1 VIKQSEHDIRTLQ
14 MQLSTAIKEKR
25 DIVEDLEAKIKD
37 TNLLVSTLE
46 QDLEKK
52 VAEAMDLEIRHN
64 KELERIHQAE
74 YQRAAAD
81 KDTID
86 MMRNKVEALTNLTA
100 SYAQG
105 LYDHCLAQEKML
117 KLENALPDL
126 IQHHRPLQKRN
137 KSEQGDDRQ
146 ESALNIILGRLRDRV
161 ESTQIPWESLLE
173 NETDRRKVLVNLSN
187 RVQINQEHYDNMV
200 RSLHKKYQHEMSQS
214 KKELMKTIEMDKEQ
228 YTEKIKEL
236 ESVVQNQRYNIQNLE
251 RISNDLRHSLENSR
265 LSNEELKARCEQ
277 KSIYVKSLEK
287 DVNELRTQ
295 VSCKEKKI
303 SDLSNELSKYKEE
316 NSQYQVDIQ
325 VQNETLLHL
334 ESCLQKTTH
343 RYRER
348 LEQEER
354 RLATNINVG
363 VQVKPSVC
371 HAQQQIDFVTAGTS
385 VANGNTVANRLF
397 GFPAV

>member
-1 VIKQSEHDIRTLQ
+1 
-14 MQLSTAIKEKR
+14 M
-25 DIVEDLEAKIKD
+25 
-37 TNLLVSTLE
+37 
-46 QDLEKK
+46 
-52 VAEAMDLEIRHN
+52 
-64 KELERIHQAE
+64 
-74 YQRAAAD
+74 
-81 KDTID
+81 
-86 MMRNKVEALTNLTA
+86 
-100 SYAQG
+100 
-105 LYDHCLAQEKML
+105 
-117 KLENALPDL
+117 
-126 IQHHRPLQKRN
+126 
-137 KSEQGDDRQ
+137 
-146 ESALNIILGRLRDRV
+146 
-161 ESTQIPWESLLE
+161 
-173 NETDRRKVLVNLSN
+173 
-187 RVQINQEHYDNMV
+187 
-200 RSLHKKYQHEMSQS
+200 
-214 KKELMKTIEMDKEQ
+214 
-228 YTEKIKEL
+228 
-236 ESVVQNQRYNIQNLE
+236 
-251 RISNDLRHSLENSR
+251 
-265 LSNEELKARCEQ
+265 KARCEQ

-334 ESCLQKTTH
+334 KSCLQKTTH